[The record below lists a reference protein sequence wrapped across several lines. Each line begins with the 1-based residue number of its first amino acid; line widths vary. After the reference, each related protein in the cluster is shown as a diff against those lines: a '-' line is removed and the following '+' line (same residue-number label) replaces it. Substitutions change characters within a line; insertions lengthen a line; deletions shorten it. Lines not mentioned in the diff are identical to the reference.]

1 MVLVMETEQRWG
13 QGSILAALA
22 TLVGCDH
29 VTKFAAKAELENHAP
44 RQLIA
49 SLLDLQYVQNTD
61 VAFNLLRWI
70 PERVRA
76 PLLMALGVLALPAL
90 GVAVMRKP
98 VRGAKGAAFLLILA
112 GALGNYADR
121 LFRGYVVDF
130 IHVSHWPVFNVAD
143 VLVTVGVALLCWT
156 SLRERQ
162 TPHAA

>member
-1 MVLVMETEQRWG
+1 MIMETGQRWG
-13 QGSILAALA
+13 RGSILAALA

-44 RQLIA
+44 RHLIA

-61 VAFNLLRWI
+61 VAFNLLRGI

-90 GVAVMRKP
+90 AVAVMRKP
-98 VRGAKGAAFLLILA
+98 ATGAKGAAFLFILA
-112 GALGNYADR
+112 GAVGNYADR

-130 IHVSHWPVFNVAD
+130 IHIPHWPVFNVAD
-143 VLVTVGVALLCWT
+143 ILVTVGAVLLFWSAL
-156 SLRERQ
+156 RARQ